1 MKSTDYM
8 RSMMK
13 TILSHKEKDG
23 IKQELQDCIDDL
35 TDKYI
40 AMGMT
45 PEKAEEEAVRQMGDP
60 VETGEMFNE
69 VYQPRFEWKVA
80 LYMALWIAFVM
91 VMRWAWFQRTGS
103 AGINGLTRAGI
114 GVLTIIFSIQT
125 SYAEKSGDFPK
136 LWWRDNPMKQ
146 HWQIPG
152 FGIFTTSGSEAGL
165 GIGLLAA
172 NVKQAIIMYGF
183 ITIVMLLQ
191 RIYVEIE
198 QDKMEHYYLYKE
210 GKALKD
216 FDFEAKAQIEDEK
229 HYVRSRGGQKIQKG
243 DELIIT
249 GMIGFTFIVEK
260 CDLL

>member
-40 AMGMT
+40 ALGMS
-45 PEKAEEEAVRQMGDP
+45 PEEAEEEAVRQMGDP
-60 VETGEMFNE
+60 IEAGKMFNE
-69 VYQPRFEWKVA
+69 VYQPKFEWKMA
-80 LYMALWIAFVM
+80 IHMALWVVFVM
-91 VMRWAWFQRTGS
+91 IIRWAWFQKTGNT
-103 AGINGLTRAGI
+103 ATNGLTRSFMGMLI
-114 GVLTIIFSIQT
+114 IIFSIHT
-125 SYAEKSGDFPK
+125 SYAEVSGDFPK
-136 LWWRDNPMKQ
+136 LWNRDNPMKQ

-152 FGIFTTSGSEAGL
+152 LGIFTGSAVDAGL

-198 QDKMEHYYLYKE
+198 QDKMGHYYLYKE
-210 GKALKD
+210 CVALQD
-216 FDFEAKAQIEDEK
+216 FDFESKAMVEGEK
-229 HYVRSRGGQKIQKG
+229 HNVRSRGGQKIQKG

-260 CDLL
+260 M

>member
-1 MKSTDYM
+1 VKSTDYM

-35 TDKYI
+35 TDRYI
-40 AMGMT
+40 ALGMS
-45 PEKAEEEAVRQMGDP
+45 PEEAEEEAVRQMGDP
-60 VETGEMFNE
+60 VEAGVMFNE

-80 LYMALWIAFVM
+80 LYMAVWVAFVM
-91 VMRWAWFQRTGS
+91 IIKWAWFQKTGN
-103 AGINGLTRAGI
+103 AAVNGLTRSFM
-114 GVLTIIFSIQT
+114 GVLIIIFSIHT
-125 SYAEKSGDFPK
+125 SYAEVSGDFPK

-152 FGIFTTSGSEAGL
+152 LGVFTTSGSEAGL

-198 QDKMEHYYLYKE
+198 QDKMEHHYLYKE
-210 GKALKD
+210 CVALKD
-216 FDFEAKAQIEDEK
+216 FDFESKAMVEDEK
-229 HYVRSRGGQKIQKG
+229 HNIRSRGGQKIQKG

-260 CDLL
+260 M

>member
-35 TDKYI
+35 TNKYI
-40 AMGMT
+40 AMGMSS
-45 PEKAEEEAVRQMGDP
+45 EEAEEEAVRQMGDP
-60 VETGEMFNE
+60 VETGVMFNE
-69 VYQPRFEWKVA
+69 VYRPRFEWKMA
-80 LYMALWIAFVM
+80 LHMALWVVFVM
-91 VMRWAWFQRTGS
+91 IIRWAWFQKTGNT
-103 AGINGLTRAGI
+103 ATNGLTRSFMGML
-114 GVLTIIFSIQT
+114 VIIFSIHT
-125 SYAEKSGDFPK
+125 SYAEVSGDFPK
-136 LWWRDNPMKQ
+136 LWNRDNPMKQ

-152 FGIFTTSGSEAGL
+152 LGIFTGSAADAGL

-172 NVKQAIIMYGF
+172 NVKQAIIIYGF

-210 GKALKD
+210 CIALKD
-216 FDFEAKAQIEDEK
+216 FDFEAKAMIEDEK
-229 HYVRSRGGQKIQKG
+229 HNVRSRGGQKIQKG

-260 CDLL
+260 M

>member
-1 MKSTDYM
+1 MRANEYMKH
-8 RSMMK
+8 MMK
-13 TILSHKEKDG
+13 TIVSHKYKEG
-23 IKQELQDCIDDL
+23 IKRELQDCIDDL
-35 TDKYI
+35 TDRYI
-40 AMGMT
+40 ASGMS
-45 PEKAEEEAVRQMGDP
+45 PEEAEEKAVRQMGDP
-60 VETGEMFNE
+60 VEAGEMFNE
-69 VYQPRFEWKVA
+69 VYQPKFEWKVA
-80 LYMALWIAFVM
+80 FYMALWITFVM
-91 VMRWAWFQRTGS
+91 IIRWAWFQKTGN

-114 GVLTIIFSIQT
+114 GVLTIIFSIHT
-125 SYAEKSGDFPK
+125 SYAEKSGDYPK

-152 FGIFTTSGSEAGL
+152 LGVFTTSGSEAGL

-210 GKALKD
+210 CIALQD
-216 FDFEAKAQIEDEK
+216 FDFEAKAMVGDEK
-229 HYVRSRGGQKIQKG
+229 HNVRSRGGQKIRKG

-260 CDLL
+260 M